1 MPTARPSPVRYHV
14 ADGVAEILLD
24 HAPVNALTVPMLDA
38 LLAAFER
45 AAADD
50 SARAVVL
57 GSAVP
62 KRFCA
67 GLDLKAF
74 SEQDGDGVRALLER
88 LYTRFTDVQHRLG
101 KPSIAAV
108 SGTARG
114 GGMTLAISCDL
125 IVVDRDADLGY
136 PEVDVGVIP
145 AIHFAHLPRIV
156 GKHRAFDLLFTGRS
170 FGAEEARELGLASR
184 IAEPGTTLET
194 AHELARTLAA
204 KPPRVLRMAREAF
217 LREIDAGGGYRHG
230 VATAVENFCN
240 VAATPESKAGIR
252 AFVDRPRRTV
262 DRAPR

>member
-1 MPTARPSPVRYHV
+1 MTRNTAPVRYSA
-14 ADGVAEILLD
+14 ADGIAEILLD
-24 HAPVNALTVPMLDA
+24 HPPVNALGVPMLDA

-50 SARAVVL
+50 TVRAVVL
-57 GSAVP
+57 GSALP
-62 KRFCA
+62 TRFCA
-67 GLDLKAF
+67 GLDLKSF
-74 SEQDGDGVRALLER
+74 SEQDADGVRALLER

-108 SGTARG
+108 NGTARG

-136 PEVDVGVIP
+136 PEIDVGVIP

-156 GKHRAFDLLFTGRS
+156 GKHRAFDLLFTGRP
-170 FGAEEARELGLASR
+170 FGAQEALELGLASR
-184 IAEPGTTLET
+184 IADPGCALRD
-194 AHELARTLAA
+194 AHALARTFAA
-204 KPPRVLRMAREAF
+204 KSPRVLKMAREAF
-217 LREIDAGGGYRHG
+217 MREVDAGGSFRHG
-230 VATAVENFCN
+230 VATAVETFCN

-252 AFVDRPRRTV
+252 AFVERPRRSV